1 MLLFSN
7 KNIAYGK
14 YVANCITDIL
24 SPENTSISDT
34 SLFFFLLKLYFQ
46 FAESKIGL
54 WGQVYDVEKAGVIL
68 CACISLSLSLSL
80 SPCVCVTDAIV
91 ACNLNSQKHTEQLT
105 KMAQKNV
112 FGNAHYIIISRL
124 CCTHVTHGCHLYN
137 WNLRFQQQQQ
147 KKEYLRQSGPNII

>member
-1 MLLFSN
+1 MLYCVHVFH
-7 KNIAYGK
+7 
-14 YVANCITDIL
+14 
-24 SPENTSISDT
+24 
-34 SLFFFLLKLYFQ
+34 
-46 FAESKIGL
+46 
-54 WGQVYDVEKAGVIL
+54 
-68 CACISLSLSLSL
+68 SLSVSL

-137 WNLRFQQQQQ
+137 WNLRFQQHQQ
-147 KKEYLRQSGPNII
+147 KKRVFAPKWAKYHLGWKRINFPVFNGVICMSIPELGRNIPVICCQLALSL